1 MALQQNGRRL
11 TAATTENSDEIFYTT
26 PVSAFSHLLGLVPL
40 SVPTFPKSFI
50 RPQNREELFF
60 RPFFFTCGRVLLWSK
75 LSSQAPPIFRSWSLH
90 LPMDSHLSIG
100 SSFVNLCSHFCSTGQ
115 FFLPPQGC
123 KEVIHLNL
131 VHFFE
136 VSGVPP
142 LLHLRNLSWKLHCGF
157 VPCLK
162 YFDRP
167 SLKERCVTRGA
178 DWRTRTPGFLKLW
191 TWVNC

>member
-1 MALQQNGRRL
+1 MKFFIPLQCQHFP
-11 TAATTENSDEIFYTT
+11 ICW
-26 PVSAFSHLLGLVPL
+26 GLFLSLFPL
-40 SVPTFPKSFI
+40 SPSLLSGLKI
-50 RPQNREELFF
+50 EELFF
-60 RPFFFTCGRVLLWSK
+60 RPFFFTCGRFLLWSK

-90 LPMDSHLSIG
+90 LPVDSHLSVG
-100 SSFVNLCSHFCSTGQ
+100 SSFVNLCSQFCSTGQ

-162 YFDRP
+162 YFDLP

>member
-11 TAATTENSDEIFYTT
+11 TATTTIKTQMKFFYTT
-26 PVSAFSHLLGLVPL
+26 PVSAFSHLLGLVPF

-60 RPFFFTCGRVLLWSK
+60 RLFFFTCGRFLLWSR

-100 SSFVNLCSHFCSTGQ
+100 SSFVNLCSQFCSTGQ
-115 FFLPPQGC
+115 CFLPPQGC
-123 KEVIHLNL
+123 KEVTHLNL

-136 VSGVPP
+136 VSGVLT

-157 VPCLK
+157 VPVWNILT
-162 YFDRP
+162 
-167 SLKERCVTRGA
+167 SLPWKKDA
-178 DWRTRTPGFLKLW
+178 
-191 TWVNC
+191 

>member
-11 TAATTENSDEIFYTT
+11 TQPPPLKTQMKFFYTT
-26 PVSAFSHLLGLVPL
+26 PVSAFSHLFGLVPL

-60 RPFFFTCGRVLLWSK
+60 RLFFFTCGRFLLWSR

-100 SSFVNLCSHFCSTGQ
+100 SSFVNLCSQFCSTGQ
-115 FFLPPQGC
+115 FFLPPHSC
-123 KEVIHLNL
+123 KEVIHLNF

-136 VSGVPP
+136 VSGVLP

-162 YFDRP
+162 YFYFP

-178 DWRTRTPGFLKLW
+178 DWRDKTGFLKLW
-191 TWVNC
+191 TWINC